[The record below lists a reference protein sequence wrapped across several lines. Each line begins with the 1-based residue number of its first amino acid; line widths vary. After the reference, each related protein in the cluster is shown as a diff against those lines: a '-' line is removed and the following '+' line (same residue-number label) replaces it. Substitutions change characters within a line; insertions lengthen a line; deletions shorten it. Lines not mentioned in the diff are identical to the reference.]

1 MQAPASVDW
10 GAFRRQCLIEARRY
24 VGDGAEDVV
33 QEALL
38 RAWRHWD
45 ACSTPHA
52 PLPWLLA
59 ITRREAW
66 RWRARANG
74 RPAPAAGDEDRFAT
88 LPSTGGWAGDDT
100 SLERLSVQAALARYG
115 AEERRLLG
123 LRYGED
129 LTQQQIAE
137 RLAVPEGTVK
147 VRLHRLRASLRRQL
161 EP

>member
-1 MQAPASVDW
+1 M
-10 GAFRRQCLIEARRY
+10 
-24 VGDGAEDVV
+24 

-45 ACSTPHA
+45 ACATPEE

-66 RWRARANG
+66 RWRARATA
-74 RPAPAAGDEDRFAT
+74 RPQDALEDADLPGGD
-88 LPSTGGWAGDDT
+88 SWAGDDA
-100 SLERLSVQAALARYG
+100 SVERLSVQSAVAGLH
-115 AEERRLLG
+115 AEEIRLID

-129 LTQQQIAE
+129 LTQQEISH
-137 RLAVPEGTVK
+137 RLALPEGTVK
-147 VRLHRLRASLRRQL
+147 TRLPRLRTRLRRRL

>member
-1 MQAPASVDW
+1 VQAPASIDW
-10 GAFRRQCLIEARRY
+10 GAFRRRCLSEARRY

-74 RPAPAAGDEDRFAT
+74 RPAPAAGDDDPFAR
-88 LPSTGGWAGDDT
+88 LPDAGGWAGDET
-100 SLERLSVQAALARYG
+100 SVERLAVQAAFAELR
-115 AEERRLLG
+115 AEERRLLR
-123 LRYGED
+123 LRYGQD

-147 VRLHRLRASLRRQL
+147 VRLHRLRATLRRQL